1 MGRPDSVIEVHY
13 TTRQLAKLLDK
24 EGTQAGGVPR
34 QGHNKPIVRMGGTG
48 LEPVILNRK
57 WATFL
62 RSRPVRPSLGRVKLL
77 SVSRLPSERRS
88 NGTVLGRGLRD
99 RSRRG

>member
-34 QGHNKPIVRMGGTG
+34 RGHNKPIVRMGGTG
-48 LEPVILNRK
+48 LEPV
-57 WATFL
+57 T
-62 RSRPVRPSLGRVKLL
+62 PSLSSWCSSNCSNRPGRC
-77 SVSRLPSERRS
+77 RLAEAFSTSSCVRAVERVDRACLADR
-88 NGTVLGRGLRD
+88 VLA
-99 RSRRG
+99 